1 MNQKVTAIMT
11 CFNRKEKTITC
22 LKTLTER
29 NRGIDFSFIVVD
41 DGCTDGTAEE
51 VISLGLNVTLLTG
64 TGNLFWCGGMRYGIE
79 HIFDSNPP
87 DGELC
92 LLVNDDVMF
101 NAHSIEKMFERL
113 ANRKDTVIV
122 GATCDDNGNFT
133 YGLKKKEK
141 WYKKNITKRIE
152 PSEEIVVGE
161 TCNANCVLI
170 PNYILKTVGNMDS
183 VYTHSLGDY
192 DLGFRM
198 TRAGFKLISSAEYVG
213 VCNGNSVKGTWGDTS
228 LSRKERLKKKESPKG
243 SPFREW
249 WHFLYQNYGIATA
262 IKGSV
267 NPYIKILLKK

>member
-1 MNQKVTAIMT
+1 MNRKVTAILT

-22 LKTLTER
+22 LKTLTEG
-29 NRGIDFSFIVVD
+29 NQEIDFSFIVVD
-41 DGCTDGTAEE
+41 DNSTDGTAEA
-51 VISLGLNVTLLTG
+51 VTSLGLNVTLLTG

-79 HIFDSNPP
+79 YFLDSKPS
-87 DGELC
+87 DRDFC
-92 LLVNDDVMF
+92 LLVNDDVVF
-101 NAHSIEKMFERL
+101 KAHSIEKMFERL
-113 ANRKDTVIV
+113 ADRTDTVVV

-170 PNYILKTVGNMDS
+170 PNPILKAVGNMDA

-198 TRAGFKLISSAEYVG
+198 TRAGYRLISSAEYVG

-243 SPFREW
+243 SPFKEW
-249 WHFLYQNYGIATA
+249 WHFLYRNYGVGTA
-262 IKGSV
+262 IKSSV